1 LPEPVCRVLGRRWA
15 GHRRRA
21 QPASG
26 VSATPEGGF
35 LIADTLNHRGRR
47 VSQAGTITTVAG
59 TGTPAF
65 GGDGGPAIAGRLQ
78 NPAGVTATADGG
90 FLIADTNNDRVR
102 RVSPAGT
109 ITAVAG
115 NGTAGFG
122 GIGGPATAAEMNDPT
137 ATALTADGGFLTA
150 DMTNNRCCSST
161 PTCASYG
168 GRRARQGAAGRAPL
182 ALTDTRLR
190 VRARRAFMLSYAATE
205 RAAVLVRVLRGRRT
219 LARVRGRAR
228 GGANS
233 IRHRAPSSASVPP
246 QALVVT
252 IDEAH
257 ERRCVLSRIR
267 AVSRRV
273 VFSGSS
279 CGTVGAPKR
288 DTDVLEPETLESGA
302 AAGRD
307 QRAARRAAHPL
318 LETQDLGVAVARG
331 PGCGTSSTR
340 ATRPV
345 RSTATRAT
353 RLR

>member
-1 LPEPVCRVLGRRWA
+1 
-15 GHRRRA
+15 
-21 QPASG
+21 
-26 VSATPEGGF
+26 
-35 LIADTLNHRGRR
+35 
-47 VSQAGTITTVAG
+47 
-59 TGTPAF
+59 
-65 GGDGGPAIAGRLQ
+65 
-78 NPAGVTATADGG
+78 
-90 FLIADTNNDRVR
+90 
-102 RVSPAGT
+102 
-109 ITAVAG
+109 
-115 NGTAGFG
+115 
-122 GIGGPATAAEMNDPT
+122 
-137 ATALTADGGFLTA
+137 
-150 DMTNNRCCSST
+150 
-161 PTCASYG
+161 
-168 GRRARQGAAGRAPL
+168 
-182 ALTDTRLR
+182 
-190 VRARRAFMLSYAATE
+190 MLSYAATE
-205 RAAVLVRVLRGRRT
+205 RAVLVRVLRRT

-233 IRHRAPSSASVPP
+233 IRLRAPSSASVPP